1 MKSESSR
8 KSFITNI
15 TRHLLS
21 LGAEAD
27 GESDKSN
34 SAYFKYGGA
43 HIRVSDHF
51 NPDSRMENLNIVTAG
66 NDSKSVIMSVNGY
79 PMVMPDTRSVKTFL
93 TNFCE
98 FYSAFDFTKACSTNA
113 KIVKLEKRREEANG
127 KLVKVLDEV
136 CKAEKTLR
144 QKARMIEAADK
155 KIAEKGKELNSMFS
169 THGMSLEGLSKR
181 QLAGVAKVVNTYRGQ
196 NKNNIK

>member
-1 MKSESSR
+1 MKSESRR
-8 KSFITNI
+8 KSFISAI
-15 TRHLLS
+15 SKHLLS

-27 GESDKSN
+27 GISNKSN

-79 PMVMPDTRSVKTFL
+79 PMVMPDTKSVKTFL

-98 FYSAFDFTKACSTNA
+98 FYTAFDFTKACSTNT
-113 KIVKLEKRREEANG
+113 KIIKLEKRREEANG
-127 KLVKVLDEV
+127 RLVKTLDEV
-136 CKAEKTLR
+136 NKAEKELR
-144 QKARMIEAADK
+144 HKTRLIDAADK
-155 KIAEKGKELNSMFS
+155 KLATKEKTIGRMFAE
-169 THGMSLEGLSKR
+169 HGMSLEGLNER
-181 QLAGVAKVVNTYRGQ
+181 QLAGIAKVVSVYRGQ
-196 NKNNIK
+196 NKAI